1 MGINLAVLFRGT
13 VVIENVFA
21 IKGLG
26 RMLISGAI
34 NRDYALLQ
42 GTILI
47 IAGIFVFTNIF
58 VDILYT
64 YINPKIRYK

>member
-13 VVIENVFA
+13 VVLENVFA

>member
-34 NRDYALLQ
+34 NRDYPLLQ